1 MKPSRATLI
10 VLFSSILLAA
20 QTAAPSEV
28 EITSEGHHH
37 LAIENE
43 YVRVFQVEVP
53 PHGQT
58 LMHRHRH
65 DYVFVTLGASQIE
78 NDVMDKPPVTLKLQ
92 DGETRFS
99 PGNFAH
105 VAKNLADTP
114 FRNVTI
120 EIMKDEQAH
129 KTVPPKWDEERALHV
144 LEGGT
149 LDIMFVQDGVRVS
162 EIELQPGARVPK
174 HHHTGPHLLVAVSDL
189 ELRSDVEG
197 QGPMPG
203 HFKSG
208 DVKWLPGGYTHAL
221 TNVGKEP
228 AKFVTLEFQ

>member
-1 MKPSRATLI
+1 MNLWRRLPFL
-10 VLFSSILLAA
+10 VLLSTLLAA
-20 QTAAPSEV
+20 QAAAPGEV
-28 EITSEGHHH
+28 EITAEPSHH
-37 LAIENE
+37 LFLENE
-43 YVRVFQVEVP
+43 YVRVFKVEVP

-65 DYVFVTLGASQIE
+65 DYIFVTLGTTEIE
-78 NDVMDKPPVTLKLQ
+78 NDVFGKPPVTLKLQ

-105 VAKNLADTP
+105 VAKNLSDAP
-114 FRNVTI
+114 FRNLTI
-120 EIMKDEQAH
+120 ELLKDEEAR
-129 KTVPPKWDEERALHV
+129 KNPPAKWDEERGLNV
-144 LEGGT
+144 FDGGT
-149 LDIMFVQDGVRVS
+149 QHILWAQDGARAS
-162 EIELQPGARVPK
+162 EIELQPGATMPR
-174 HHHTGPHLLVAVSDL
+174 HHHAGPHLLIAISDL

-221 TNVGKEP
+221 TNVGKQQGR
-228 AKFVTLEFQ
+228 FVTLEFP